1 MAGPG
6 SVEVV
11 VSTYNNPRAL
21 DLALCALRRQS
32 VAEFNVCVADDGSGQ
47 ATRDLLN
54 EWALSFGPR
63 LRHIWHSD
71 HGFRKNRI
79 LNKAIASSTAEYLI
93 FLDGDCVPGR
103 VFVERHLA
111 LSKPDRFCT
120 GGVIRLNLPTSNA
133 IAREQIESGEVFTAQ
148 WLSDHQALDSFGS
161 RLKAGLYPA
170 WLSGLAET
178 LTPVSKTWNGGNS
191 STWRINLIKVN
202 GFDENFGY
210 GAEDIELGY
219 RLNNAG
225 IRGRHLRYTA
235 PVLHLEHER
244 DYADLA
250 GKEKNKETAQQVRK
264 GGKTLSDQG
273 IDRL

>member
-11 VSTYNNPRAL
+11 VSTFNNPHAL

-32 VAEFNVCVADDGSGQ
+32 VADFKLCVADDGSGQ
-47 ATRDLLN
+47 TTRDLLN
-54 EWALSFGPR
+54 EWALAFGPR

-120 GGVIRLNLPTSNA
+120 GGVIRLDLLTSNA
-133 IAREQIESGEVFTAQ
+133 IARKQIESGEVFTEQ
-148 WLSDHQALDSFGS
+148 WLSDHQALGGPGN

-170 WLSGLAET
+170 LLSGLAEI

-210 GAEDIELGY
+210 GAEDIELGF

>member
-11 VSTYNNPRAL
+11 VSTYNNPHAL
-21 DLALCALRRQS
+21 NLALCALRRQS
-32 VAEFNVCVADDGSGQ
+32 VDDFLLCIADDGSGQ
-47 ATRDLLN
+47 ATQN
-54 EWALSFGPR
+54 VVNKWSEAFGPR
-63 LRHIWHSD
+63 LRHIWHPD

-79 LNKAIASSTAEYLI
+79 LNKAIASSSAEYLI
-93 FLDGDCVPGR
+93 FLDGDCVPGCK
-103 VFVERHLA
+103 FVERHLA

-133 IAREQIESGEVFTAQ
+133 VVGDLIESGEVFTAQ
-148 WLSDHQALDSFGS
+148 WLSTHQALDGLGN

-210 GAEDIELGY
+210 GAEDIELGF

-244 DYADLA
+244 DYADPI
-250 GKEKNKETAQQVRK
+250 GKEKNKETALQVRK
-264 GGKTLSDQG
+264 AGKTISEQG

>member
-11 VSTYNNPRAL
+11 VSTYNNPHAL

-32 VAEFNVCVADDGSGQ
+32 IADFNVCIADDGSGQ
-47 ATRDLLN
+47 VTRDLVN
-54 EWALSFGPR
+54 AWAAAFGPL
-63 LRHIWHSD
+63 LRHIWHPD

-103 VFVERHLA
+103 EFVERHLA

-120 GGVIRLNLPTSNA
+120 GGVIRLDRPTSNA
-133 IAREQIESGEVFTAQ
+133 IACEQIESGEVFTAQ
-148 WLSDHQALDSFGS
+148 WLSDHQALDGFSN
-161 RLKAGLYPA
+161 RLKAALYPV

-210 GAEDIELGY
+210 GAEDIELGF

-225 IRGRHLRYTA
+225 IRGRHLRYTV

-244 DYADLA
+244 DYADQA
-250 GKEKNKETAQQVRK
+250 GKEKNKETAQQVRR

>member
-1 MAGPG
+1 MGKPG

-21 DLALCALRRQS
+21 DLTLCALGLQS
-32 VAEFNVCVADDGSGQ
+32 THRFRICIADDGSGPSTRSVVDAWT
-47 ATRDLLN
+47 ATL
-54 EWALSFGPR
+54 GPR
-63 LRHIWHSD
+63 LRHIWHTD

-79 LNKAIASSTAEYLI
+79 LNKAIASSSADYLI

-103 VFVERHLA
+103 HFVERHLT
-111 LSKPDRFCT
+111 LCQPGRFCT
-120 GGVIRLNLPTSNA
+120 GGVVRLDLAASHALTP
-133 IAREQIESGEVFTAQ
+133 QLVQSGEAFSTEWLQAQ
-148 WLSDHQALDSFGS
+148 HVLTSFS
-161 RLKAGLYPA
+161 NRLKASAYPDWMCSMA
-170 WLSGLAET
+170 EVLS
-178 LTPVSKTWNGGNS
+178 PVKKTWNGGNS
-191 STWRINLIKVN
+191 STWRLDLIRVN

-225 IRGRHLRYTA
+225 LRGRHLRYTC

-244 DYADLA
+244 NYADPA
-250 GKEKNKETAQQVRK
+250 GKEKNKETALKIKRDGRTV
-264 GGKTLSDQG
+264 SDHG

>member
-11 VSTYNNPRAL
+11 VSTYNNPHAL

-32 VAEFNVCVADDGSGQ
+32 IADFKLCIADDGSGKT
-47 ATRDLLN
+47 TRDLVN
-54 EWALSFGPR
+54 AWAEVFGPR
-63 LRHIWHSD
+63 LRHIWHAD

-111 LSKPDRFCT
+111 LSKPGRFCT
-120 GGVIRLNLPTSNA
+120 GGVIRLDAPTSNA
-133 IAREQIESGEVFTAQ
+133 VARDQIESGEVFTPQ
-148 WLSDHQALDSFGS
+148 WLSAHQALDSLS
-161 RLKAGLYPA
+161 NRLKAGLYPA
-170 WLSGLAET
+170 WMSGLAEN

-210 GAEDIELGY
+210 GAEDIELGF

-244 DYADLA
+244 DYADPA
-250 GKEKNKETAQQVRK
+250 GKEKNKETALQARK
-264 GGKTLSDQG
+264 AGKTLSDQG

>member
-11 VSTYNNPRAL
+11 VSTYNNPHAL

-32 VAEFNVCVADDGSGQ
+32 IADFNVCIADDGSGQ
-47 ATRDLLN
+47 VTRDLVN
-54 EWALSFGPR
+54 AWAAAFGLR
-63 LRHIWHSD
+63 LRHIWHPD

-79 LNKAIASSTAEYLI
+79 LNKAIDSSTAEYLI

-120 GGVIRLNLPTSNA
+120 GGVIRLDRPTSNA
-133 IAREQIESGEVFTAQ
+133 IACEQIESGEVFTAQ
-148 WLSDHQALDSFGS
+148 WLSDHQALDGFSN
-161 RLKAGLYPA
+161 RLKAALYPV

-210 GAEDIELGY
+210 GAEDIELGF

-225 IRGRHLRYTA
+225 IRGRHLRYTV

-244 DYADLA
+244 DYADQA
-250 GKEKNKETAQQVRK
+250 GKEKNKETAQQVRR